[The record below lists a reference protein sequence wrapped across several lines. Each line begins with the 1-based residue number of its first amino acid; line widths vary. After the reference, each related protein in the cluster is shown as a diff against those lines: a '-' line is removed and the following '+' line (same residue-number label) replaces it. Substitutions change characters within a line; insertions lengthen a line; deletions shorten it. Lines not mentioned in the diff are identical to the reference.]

1 MQSQLRTSTAETNK
15 SRHDLR
21 EMLEARLKAEA
32 ELKFEKS
39 QSETYQQ
46 ALERLKGTLEGLEA
60 DKNRLET
67 ALQTAND
74 RSNALNKT
82 TEDLRK
88 ELNSARTQSQSSQDT
103 AQMAAKL
110 QDQAREAEDR
120 HSRELASLST
130 THTEAEIQRLRSENE
145 ASAPG
150 NENEIRA
157 DYEQQI
163 REMRE
168 EAAKE
173 REEESQEAERK
184 MTEMENWYRGQMDN
198 LGES

>member
-1 MQSQLRTSTAETNK
+1 
-15 SRHDLR
+15 
-21 EMLEARLKAEA
+21 MLEARLKAEA

-60 DKNRLET
+60 DKDRLET

-110 QDQAREAEDR
+110 QGQAREAEDR

-150 NENEIRA
+150 NESEIRA

-173 REEESQEAERK
+173 KEEESQEAERK
-184 MTEMENWYRGQMDN
+184 MTEMENWYREQIDN